1 MEPRHLVETVTSEM
15 GPGTLERA
23 SCPPGCYYGWNL
35 NMLMQNMGRCP
46 WLLMMHGNLG
56 CFWYVH
62 RKSRLQRQE
71 HMWIGAYLCAQLDY
85 VSFCP
90 ALTSKQLDVHYS
102 QPQIHAKSKIPLQT
116 FSSEQIP
123 NFHFLETLLLI
134 PFSIT
139 AFILLQITSINHVFQ
154 ALYRAVIDFEQGT
167 VYQKISSFYRS
178 KKLRK
183 GGRKSNFGGR
193 SRSVKYDYNLLVE
206 FRGLEWNFIML
217 PFLSINFKIH
227 SILHSTQMPYSY
239 LTMLH

>member
-1 MEPRHLVETVTSEM
+1 MFTIHSLKF
-15 GPGTLERA
+15 TLKVKFPYR
-23 SCPPGCYYGWNL
+23 
-35 NMLMQNMGRCP
+35 
-46 WLLMMHGNLG
+46 LLQVNK
-56 CFWYVH
+56 F
-62 RKSRLQRQE
+62 
-71 HMWIGAYLCAQLDY
+71 
-85 VSFCP
+85 
-90 ALTSKQLDVHYS
+90 
-102 QPQIHAKSKIPLQT
+102 
-116 FSSEQIP
+116 P

-167 VYQKISSFYRS
+167 VYQKINSFYRS

-227 SILHSTQMPYSY
+227 SILHSTQMPYAY